1 MNDPGRPPTR
11 MRPIEILLV
20 EDSPADIALTQE
32 ALLDS
37 KLHNNLHVVTDGVEA
52 LAFLR
57 REGAYREAPV
67 PDLVLLDLNLPKMTG
82 REVLA
87 EIKGDAVLRVIPV
100 VIMTVSRDEQDVME
114 SYRLHANCYIR
125 KPVRFGEFMEIVKSI
140 ENFWFSIV
148 TLPPESCRRT

>member
-1 MNDPGRPPTR
+1 MNDPGRPPAR

-37 KLHNNLHVVTDGVEA
+37 KLHNNLHVVTDGMEA

-67 PDLVLLDLNLPKMTG
+67 PDLVLLDLNLPKLTG

-87 EIKGDAVLRVIPV
+87 EIKGDAVLCVIPV
-100 VIMTVSRDEQDVME
+100 VIMTVSKDEQDVLE

-125 KPVRFGEFMEIVKSI
+125 KPVRFGEFIEIVNSI
-140 ENFWFSIV
+140 EAFWFSIV
-148 TLPPESCRRT
+148 TLPPGSGPRI